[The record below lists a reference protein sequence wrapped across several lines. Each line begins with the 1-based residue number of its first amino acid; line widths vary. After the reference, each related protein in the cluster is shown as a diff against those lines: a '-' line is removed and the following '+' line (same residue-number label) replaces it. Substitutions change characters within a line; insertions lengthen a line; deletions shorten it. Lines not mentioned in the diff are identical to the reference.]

1 MLTKT
6 AKRLLVKILAI
17 YSAYL
22 CVRFHICILIIKLKT
37 TDLSGY
43 YAYTVN
49 CMFPFSSSKFQ
60 PCSLCRECVWPCHVA
75 SLVSGTM
82 TRTERFLG
90 WASGW
95 MGEHATVTFVEFQL
109 SDSAHRQS
117 LENRITSPEENV
129 GVISLD
135 NGRAVL
141 RQEKSQWGVSLFFF
155 RSSGWIE
162 LCYMCNSCL

>member
-1 MLTKT
+1 M
-6 AKRLLVKILAI
+6 LAI

-22 CVRFHICILIIKLKT
+22 FVRFHICVLTTKLKT

-49 CMFPFSSSKFQ
+49 CMFPLSSFKFQ

-90 WASGW
+90 WVSRW

-109 SDSAHRQS
+109 LDSAHRQS
-117 LENRITSPEENV
+117 LENGITSPEENV
-129 GVISLD
+129 GIINID
-135 NGRAVL
+135 NGRAVV
-141 RQEKSQWGVSLFFF
+141 RQEKSQRGVRLFFF
-155 RSSGWIE
+155 HSSGWIE
-162 LCYMCNSCL
+162 LCYECNSCF